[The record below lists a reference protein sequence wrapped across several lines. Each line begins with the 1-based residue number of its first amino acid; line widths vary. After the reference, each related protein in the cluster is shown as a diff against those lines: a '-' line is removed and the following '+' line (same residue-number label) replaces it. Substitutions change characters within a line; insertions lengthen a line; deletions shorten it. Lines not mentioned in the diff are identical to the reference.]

1 MAEFDLFW
9 MVMSHRCLS
18 WLLYKWLLNIFYIV
32 SQLTVL
38 SIVNSEYKS
47 TWIHVFETIEDLQ
60 WVIINIRV
68 TNRANQLIGRK
79 RSHIVDFDLNVV

>member
-38 SIVNSEYKS
+38 SIVNSEYNHPEYMFLK
-47 TWIHVFETIEDLQ
+47 Q

>member
-1 MAEFDLFW
+1 MAELDLFW

-38 SIVNSEYKS
+38 SIVNSEYNQP
-47 TWIHVFETIEDLQ
+47 EYMLDLQ